1 MWHRQQF
8 LVKVKAVLACKVLV
22 HTLQAAMGSCQEQG
36 KDLAPK
42 SPQLAM
48 GARWGR
54 SDLILGNTSCTLG
67 AELWMALFSVSPS
80 LLCPCSSC
88 YFKAT
93 GDYVPMRVYI

>member
-1 MWHRQQF
+1 MVPMWHRQQF

-48 GARWGR
+48 GAR
-54 SDLILGNTSCTLG
+54 
-67 AELWMALFSVSPS
+67 
-80 LLCPCSSC
+80 
-88 YFKAT
+88 
-93 GDYVPMRVYI
+93 